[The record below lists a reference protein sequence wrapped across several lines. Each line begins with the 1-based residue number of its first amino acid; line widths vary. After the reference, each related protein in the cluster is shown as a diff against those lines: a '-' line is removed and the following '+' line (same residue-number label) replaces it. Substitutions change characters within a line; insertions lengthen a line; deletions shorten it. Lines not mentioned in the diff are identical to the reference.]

1 MRLNPTS
8 IRKAVIDRIK
18 DSTDKACYDKVPQN
32 APVPFYALPTVI
44 QKANDSKTMLRDDFE
59 VIIHAFADGSSSIY
73 IDEMTTD
80 VFNALSAYLTLDN
93 DYEIT
98 LQQFDGVNQV
108 LEQEDGSTMA
118 VMTLRITVLYGL
130 KMKI

>member
-1 MRLNPTS
+1 
-8 IRKAVIDRIK
+8 
-18 DSTDKACYDKVPQN
+18 
-32 APVPFYALPTVI
+32 
-44 QKANDSKTMLRDDFE
+44 
-59 VIIHAFADGSSSIY
+59 
-73 IDEMTTD
+73 MTTD